1 MTMHLIGVIA
11 WMGGT
16 WAAFLA
22 GRAGPGASR
31 VTLGFVVRQEA
42 AIYRTLVGPGAMATV
57 LSGLFLTLQMYGGAT
72 SVGGVPRP
80 VMLMQL
86 TGLVGGLM
94 ALVAVL
100 PTAMRVSR
108 IDPAGEYAAAF
119 DRLRSNL
126 HRWAV
131 ASAVLG
137 MIALITG
144 AMGR

>member
-1 MTMHLIGVIA
+1 MAGHLIGVIA

-16 WAAFLA
+16 WAAMVV

-31 VTLGFVVRQEA
+31 PTLGFIVRQQA
-42 AIYRTLVGPGAMATV
+42 AIYRTLVGPGAMLTV

-72 SVGGVPRP
+72 SVGGLPRP
-80 VMLMQL
+80 LMIMQL
-86 TGLVGGLM
+86 TGMVGGVI

-126 HRWAV
+126 GRWALV
-131 ASAVLG
+131 SAVLG
-137 MIALITG
+137 MIAVV
-144 AMGR
+144 AAVV